1 MEYESDDILR
11 VTKSGDSRVVNYIRD
26 DADTITVNPDTYNER
41 GEITYRKSEVT
52 VEVLGRSGQRS

>member
-26 DADTITVNPDTYNER
+26 DADTITVNPDPYNER